1 MQKGAKKKIKSVKS
15 GELADNVSRETR
27 VII

>member
-1 MQKGAKKKIKSVKS
+1 MRKRAEKKIKSAKS